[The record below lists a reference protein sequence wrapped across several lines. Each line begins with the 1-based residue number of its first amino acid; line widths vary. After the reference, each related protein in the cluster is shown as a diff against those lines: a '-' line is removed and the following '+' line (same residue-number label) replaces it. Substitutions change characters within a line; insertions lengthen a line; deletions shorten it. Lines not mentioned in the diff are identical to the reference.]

1 MVTFPTQIP
10 DYDFHNRTLF
20 DLFLCSTASFI
31 VLLGNSNHVV
41 VSSSI
46 NFLSNLKQD
55 VLFHLIAY
63 DYSYADWNGF
73 HNHLIDVPWENI
85 FKFSISA
92 AASEF
97 CEWVLVGI
105 EKYISHCKYLVKPHL
120 PPWFSATCAVTIVHR
135 NLFFV

>member
-1 MVTFPTQIP
+1 MAFP
-10 DYDFHNRTLF
+10 
-20 DLFLCSTASFI
+20 
-31 VLLGNSNHVV
+31 LLGNSNHVV

-120 PPWFSATCAVTIVHR
+120 PPWFSATCAATIVHR